1 MKNLL
6 RLLLCAVMVLSLFVN
21 TSCVDEPEYV
31 SFEPLITVWNGSP
44 DTVVAFVAF
53 NYPDT
58 CIPDQ
63 RSEASTSCRAYE
75 LKPYEASSLSYQ
87 GDKEREDLLS
97 LNSVIQV
104 FVIKNSSLDLW
115 HKYGGKYL
123 SDEHLILKR
132 YEFTHAELEAL
143 DWVVM
148 YE

>member
-1 MKNLL
+1 MKNLF
-6 RLLLCAVMVLSLFVN
+6 RILCAALMLSLFIN
-21 TSCVDEPEYV
+21 TSCVDELESEDYE
-31 SFEPLITVWNGSP
+31 SLITVWNGSP
-44 DTVVAFVAF
+44 DTVVAFVTF

-63 RSEASTSCRAYE
+63 RSEALTGCRAFE
-75 LKPYEASSLSYQ
+75 LKPYDASSLNYQ

-104 FVIKNSSLDLW
+104 FVIKNSNLGLW

-123 SDEHLILKR
+123 SDENLILKR
-132 YEFTHAELEAL
+132 YELTHAELDAM